1 MQSNAIT
8 GSTVDPKEQAEVVA
22 EQTLSGTRERL
33 ESLGSRPT
41 AEHVAVFDA
50 LHQELSGVLG
60 ALDQHANSPR

>member
-1 MQSNAIT
+1 M
-8 GSTVDPKEQAEVVA
+8 DPKEQAEVVA

-33 ESLGSRPT
+33 AELESRPT

-60 ALDQHANSPR
+60 ALDQNANTPRSPSVS